1 MYEPGTCS
9 AMGREHIVR
18 TMLFKRFDMI
28 STLDLETWFIA
39 TGHSLPIAIVWMQAR
54 FGQGVR
60 KYAIYKDK

>member
-1 MYEPGTCS
+1 MYESGICS

-60 KYAIYKDK
+60 KYAKDK

>member
-28 STLDLETWFIA
+28 STLDLQTWFIA
-39 TGHSLPIAIVWMQAR
+39 TGHSLPIAIDLS
-54 FGQGVR
+54 
-60 KYAIYKDK
+60 IYGCKPDLAKG